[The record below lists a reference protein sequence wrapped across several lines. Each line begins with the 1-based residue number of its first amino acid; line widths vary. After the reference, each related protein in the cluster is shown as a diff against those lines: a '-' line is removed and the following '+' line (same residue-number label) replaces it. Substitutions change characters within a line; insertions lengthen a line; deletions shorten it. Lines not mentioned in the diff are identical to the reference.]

1 MSFGDKEIRNI
12 EIEKVMI
19 ECKSKCYN
27 TLKAVFGSVDDR
39 ELTDIVN
46 ENMKS
51 IFNGKLKSVRFTGTP
66 ENVKEIEDLTCN
78 WDYSEIVFLSVDP
91 KTHCFSKEMTC
102 NSDFAL
108 SIFEFIEVG
117 DCIKEYCNPLNL
129 KEKALIVEINPSNYR
144 GNRNIFKD
152 KIRGNI

>member
-19 ECKSKCYN
+19 ECKSRCYY
-27 TLKAVFGSVDDR
+27 TMKAVFDSVDGR

-46 ENMKS
+46 ENLKS
-51 IFNGKLKSVRFTGTP
+51 IFNGKLKSIRFTGTP
-66 ENVKEIEDLTCN
+66 ENVKEIEGLTCN
-78 WDYSEIVFLSVDP
+78 WDYSEIVFLSVNP
-91 KTHCFSKEMTC
+91 MTRCFSKEMTC

-117 DCIKEYCNPLNL
+117 DCIKEYCNTFNI

-144 GNRNIFKD
+144 ANRNIFKD
-152 KIRGNI
+152 KVRRSI

>member
-1 MSFGDKEIRNI
+1 MSIGDNEIRNI

-19 ECKSKCYN
+19 ECKSKCFN
-27 TLKAVFGSVDDR
+27 IMKAVFDSVDDR
-39 ELTDIVN
+39 QLTDIVN

-51 IFNGKLKSVRFTGTP
+51 IFNGHLKSIRFTGTP

-78 WDYSEIVFLSVDP
+78 WDYSEIVFLSVDI
-91 KTHCFSKEMTC
+91 KTLCFSKEMTC

-108 SIFEFIEVG
+108 SIFEFIEIG
-117 DCIKEYCNPLNL
+117 DCIREYCNPFNT
-129 KEKALIVEINPSNYR
+129 KKKALIVEINPSNYR

-152 KIRGNI
+152 KARGTL